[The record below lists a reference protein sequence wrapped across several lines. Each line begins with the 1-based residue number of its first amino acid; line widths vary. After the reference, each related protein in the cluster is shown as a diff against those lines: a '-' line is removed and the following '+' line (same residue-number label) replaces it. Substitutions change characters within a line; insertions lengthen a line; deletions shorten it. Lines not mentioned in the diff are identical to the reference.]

1 MATSANST
9 RSRILLES
17 GTNEL
22 EVIVFFLCYLDGGH
36 KVETRYGINAGKV
49 KELVAMP
56 ETVTAVPGGASSVKG
71 VFLLRDRTITLVD
84 LAEWFGFQ
92 PVLDEEVRRRWTVVV
107 SEIYGKDFGFITHGV
122 DKVHRVSWTDVK
134 APPPLIAASHSIT
147 GICLLDEIMVQMVDF
162 EHIVSELD
170 PSVRMELPS
179 EGEGAAGDAA
189 GKTVVIADDSGM
201 ILRSIQKN
209 LEQAGY
215 KVLPFHDGQET
226 WDYLVRY
233 RNGDTAEGPIAAVIT
248 DIEMPRMD
256 GHHLCASIK
265 EDAVLRRLPVILFS
279 SMITDALRHKG
290 EEVGADDQI
299 TKPEIGRL
307 VERLQACIAAAESG

>member
-1 MATSANST
+1 MATSTSGN
-9 RSRILLES
+9 RSRVLLES

-22 EVIVFFLCYLDGGH
+22 EVIVFFLCCLDGGQG
-36 KVETRYGINAGKV
+36 VETRYGINAGKV

-56 ETVTAVPGGASSVKG
+56 EEVTAVPGGAPCVKG

-84 LAEWFGFQ
+84 LAEWFGYQ
-92 PVLDEEVRRRWTVVV
+92 PVLDEEIRRRWTVIV
-107 SEIYGKDFGFITHGV
+107 SEIYGKDFGFVTHGV
-122 DKVHRVSWTDVK
+122 DKVHRVSWTEVK
-134 APPPLIAASHSIT
+134 APPPLVAASHSIT
-147 GICLLDEIMVQMVDF
+147 GICLLDDVMVQMVDF
-162 EHIVSELD
+162 EHIVSEID
-170 PSVRMELPS
+170 PSVRMELPDE
-179 EGEGAAGDAA
+179 EGGQQGAA
-189 GKTVVIADDSGM
+189 GKTIVIADDSGM

-215 KVLPFHDGQET
+215 TVLPFHDGQET
-226 WDYLVRY
+226 WEYLVRY
-233 RNGDTAEGPIAAVIT
+233 RDGETTDGPIAAVIT

-265 EDAVLRRLPVILFS
+265 EDGVLRRLPVILFS
-279 SMITDALRHKG
+279 SMINDALRHKG
-290 EEVGADDQI
+290 KAVGADDQI